1 MPLTSHVA
9 KHYNQVAGAKNCS
22 HSHRDS
28 LMVRHNAIK
37 RGIIATASQ
46 CASADGALCS
56 DEIRSILASHFQHIA
71 LAESPNGAVR
81 NRKPSKNH
89 HAEST
94 FESQKPVRVLD
105 LGSGRGG
112 DLHKWHHA
120 NASEYVG
127 VDVSYESCEEAL
139 RRAAFCRGMKT
150 KILNNSVAEF
160 FAAEQEH
167 CLAPVGTFNVISLQ
181 FVLNYVV
188 DSHRALAQLFES
200 CVRCLRPGGV
210 IVGTTVDD
218 AVAREYMDARDHSD
232 YFSLSSVPGQ
242 EMSSSDIGYLYQFY
256 LHNCVFSCIECIVP
270 WRAIHDAATSAG
282 LQLDYMA
289 GFASTVLDA
298 GDLETLHDA
307 QKKLTRLYVAFQFS
321 QPERRK
327 DQ

>member
-1 MPLTSHVA
+1 MPLTSHIA
-9 KHYNQVAGAKNCS
+9 KHYNQVAGAKSCG
-22 HSHRDS
+22 HSHRDN

-46 CASADGALCS
+46 CASADGALS
-56 DEIRSILASHFQHIA
+56 GDEIRRILASHFQNIA
-71 LAESPNGAVR
+71 PAKSPKGGVR
-81 NRKPSKNH
+81 NRKRH
-89 HAEST
+89 YAESCT
-94 FESQKPVRVLD
+94 HKPVRVLD

-112 DLHKWHHA
+112 DLLKWQHA
-120 NASEYVG
+120 NAGEYVG

-160 FAAEQEH
+160 FATEQEH

-188 DSHRALAQLFES
+188 DSHRALAQFFES
-200 CVRCLRPGGV
+200 CVQCLRPGGV

-242 EMSSSDIGYLYQFY
+242 EMSSSDIGYMYQFY

-270 WRAIHDAATSAG
+270 WRAIHDAAASAG

-289 GFASTVLDA
+289 GFASPVLDT
-298 GDLETLHDA
+298 GDSETLHDA

-321 QPERRK
+321 HPERRK
-327 DQ
+327 DR